1 MTGMKLGIV
10 VPCFNEEAV
19 LPETV
24 GRLGV
29 LLDRLHAAGKVA
41 ADSRIYL
48 VDDGS
53 SDATWRLIE
62 EWHGRDGRFIGIKL
76 SRNRGH
82 QNALLAG
89 LMTAQGD
96 ALVSIDADLQDDV
109 NAIEAMVDACAAG
122 HDLVYGVRRERE
134 TDTAF
139 KRATAEGYYRL
150 LHLFGVE
157 VVFNHADFRLM
168 SRRAIEALR
177 EFQEINLFLRG
188 IVPLLGFR
196 STCVY
201 YDRSERF
208 AGESKYPLRKM
219 LSLATNGITS
229 FTAMPLRLIAG
240 IGLLL
245 FFVSIL
251 LALWVVWAKL
261 FTDSVVPGW
270 TSIVIPMYLLG
281 GLQLLG
287 IGVVGEY
294 VAKVYLESK
303 RRPRYII
310 EKITSEFEKN
320 DQGTTECAHTLKN

>member
-1 MTGMKLGIV
+1 MKLGIV